1 MKAILDTCVVIDFLQ
16 KREPFANTALQIF
29 RAAAGEQ
36 FTGCITAKSATDIY
50 YLTHRCTHSDEKARN
65 ILNSLLSIVSMLDS
79 TAVDVFH
86 ALSSETTDFED
97 AVMIETAIRS
107 KVDCIVTRNTKDY
120 LKSSVPVYTPDDFM
134 KALEDEG
141 LTVVRNYKS
150 CGSGRGRCD
159 RDGHAVF
166 LRPRVD
172 SAIMGSASTGIST
185 SSTKLKKI
193 STFCRRLPLDLSG
206 A

>member
-86 ALSSETTDFED
+86 ALSSEITDFED

-120 LKSSVPVYTPDDFM
+120 LKSPVPVYTPDDFM
-134 KALEDEG
+134 KALEDEI
-141 LTVVRNYKS
+141 V
-150 CGSGRGRCD
+150 
-159 RDGHAVF
+159 
-166 LRPRVD
+166 
-172 SAIMGSASTGIST
+172 
-185 SSTKLKKI
+185 
-193 STFCRRLPLDLSG
+193 
-206 A
+206 